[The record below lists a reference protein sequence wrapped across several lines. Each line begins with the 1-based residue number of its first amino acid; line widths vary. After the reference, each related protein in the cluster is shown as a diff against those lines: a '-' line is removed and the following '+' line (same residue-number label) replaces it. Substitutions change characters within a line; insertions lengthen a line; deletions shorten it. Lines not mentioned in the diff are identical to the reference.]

1 MHRSVFPRSLASC
14 RGHRRR
20 IFRQN
25 HAMLLE
31 NHTAVRKGR
40 VHDGKVVVLRWC
52 SSHDPTEKLA
62 VDGWLIASSRPRID
76 QPANGRKQFSVIAF
90 KYGLRGL
97 ELPFIRSARLERET
111 PVHRPPSSSGCG
123 AEMGF
128 VPVLRLRIGRDQFI
142 ERSPMGTPRC
152 TPSYA
157 VEQPAKL
164 FHNGRACRKTPGL
177 DTVDAGSLDGSS
189 QEMLC
194 RFSSTSPPHR
204 LTASLSR
211 ASSRLR
217 SSSTTS
223 RRLR

>member
-1 MHRSVFPRSLASC
+1 
-14 RGHRRR
+14 
-20 IFRQN
+20 
-25 HAMLLE
+25 MLLE

-62 VDGWLIASSRPRID
+62 VDGWLIGGSPFPNEKGGDPPIAISRPRID